1 VSTVGAE
8 PFSQFLAGRL
18 EMSFD
23 GKACVRVV
31 HRAEVV
37 REGSISSL
45 EDYMAD
51 RAPYYYK
58 DPGQVAELFKGPY
71 FLSAIRKVL
80 LKLPK
85 AASFRESHFGEI
97 MAAVYGE
104 EILGLRL
111 LYSKLAGLTSE
122 NANAYKMDLLFYR
135 PAADPAEFIFAEVKS
150 SMKTAEEGLPAKH
163 DKSCFPNLFN
173 SFNHYDRGDLEFDL
187 AAIEERLDDIP
198 QPDRDVIRRS
208 LLPHQSPEV
217 RFAGFCVI
225 DGSTHDDDES
235 SLLATRKNERV
246 FDVDLLC
253 VAELPA
259 VVDATFQRL
268 EAIKP

>member
-1 VSTVGAE
+1 MSAVGAA
-8 PFSQFLAGRL
+8 PFNQFVAGRL
-18 EMSFD
+18 EMTFE
-23 GKACVRVV
+23 GKTCVRVV
-31 HRAEVV
+31 HRAEVT
-37 REGSISSL
+37 REGSTSSL
-45 EDYMAD
+45 EEYMAD

-58 DPGQVAELFKGPY
+58 DPSQVAELFKGPY

-85 AASFRESHFGEI
+85 AAGFRESHFGEI

-135 PAADPAEFIFAEVKS
+135 PGADPAEFIFAEVKS
-150 SMKTAEEGLPAKH
+150 SMKTADEGLPSKH
-163 DKSCFPNLFN
+163 DKSCFPNLFR
-173 SFNHYDRGDLEFDL
+173 SFNHYDHGDLEFDL

-198 QPDRDVIRRS
+198 EPDRAVIRRS
-208 LLPHQSPEV
+208 LLPHQDVAV

-225 DGSTHDDDES
+225 DRSTHDVDES
-235 SLLATRKNERV
+235 SLLATRKSKRA

-259 VVDATFQRL
+259 VVDATYQRL

>member
-1 VSTVGAE
+1 MTFE
-8 PFSQFLAGRL
+8 
-18 EMSFD
+18 
-23 GKACVRVV
+23 GKKCARVV
-31 HRAEVV
+31 HRAEVA
-37 REGSISSL
+37 REGTTSSL

-58 DPGQVAELFKGPY
+58 DPNQVADLFKGPY

-104 EILGLRL
+104 EILGLQL

-122 NANAYKMDLLFYR
+122 NANAYKMDLLFFR
-135 PAADPAEFIFAEVKS
+135 PGAAPAEFVFAEVKS
-150 SMKTAEEGLPAKH
+150 SMKTAAEGLPAEH
-163 DKSCFPNLFN
+163 DKTCFSNLFS
-173 SFNHYDRGDLEFDL
+173 SFKRYGDGDLEFDL
-187 AAIEERLDDIP
+187 AAIEERLGDIP
-198 QPDRDVIRRS
+198 EPDRAEIRRS
-208 LLPHQSPEV
+208 LLPHQEREV

-225 DGSTHDDDES
+225 DDSTHDSKES
-235 SLLATRKNERV
+235 SLLATRKSKRSFN
-246 FDVDLLC
+246 VDLLC

-259 VVDATFQRL
+259 VVDATFAQL
-268 EAIKP
+268 DDLKP